1 MGKLSE
7 RILWELNRGGEQRR
21 RTVGVLF
28 QGNPAVVQ
36 QILSEGHTTI
46 VLGERFRWLYSLYKQ
61 TQSAEP
67 PKPLVVEARF
77 DALPIRPGSLDALV
91 LSQGLPVAD
100 LPRKNLVQLRTL
112 LKDSGLLVWPHPI
125 TNGIGGVFRR
135 LFAPYRRDIFRAL
148 PREQLTALAMESG
161 FSEIGQ
167 TSFTR
172 KLMPWVVTTGL
183 ATPRPWEKAL
193 PKRS

>member
-1 MGKLSE
+1 M
-7 RILWELNRGGEQRR
+7 
-21 RTVGVLF
+21 
-28 QGNPAVVQ
+28 VQ
-36 QILSEGHTTI
+36 QILAEGHHTI
-46 VLGERFRWLYSLYKQ
+46 ILGERFHRLYSLYKQ
-61 TQSAEP
+61 TLGTQP

-100 LPRKNLVQLRTL
+100 LPQMKLVQLRTL
-112 LKDSGLLVWPHPI
+112 LKDSGLLVWPHPV

-135 LFAPYRRDIFRAL
+135 LFAPHRRDLFRAV

-167 TSFTR
+167 TAFTR
-172 KLMPWVVTTGL
+172 KLLPWVITTGL